1 MSGIGMHNDRYSRQ
15 ALFPQIGPDGQRKL
29 GEGHVLIVG
38 AGALGSVSA
47 ETLVRAGVGTVT
59 IVDRDYVETSN
70 LQRQQLYC
78 EEDALLRLPKAA
90 AAKARLERINSDI
103 DIRAVV
109 ADAAVPE
116 IEGLAQGVDVILDG
130 TDNFETRL
138 VINDLSQKRG
148 IPWIYGACVGS
159 YGITFTSVP
168 GRTPCLN
175 CLLGTVPTD
184 GATCDTASVIAPA
197 AQMVAAY
204 QASEALKL
212 LVGDLDALHGKLVS
226 FDLWTGAHAAIRVGG
241 MEKPDCPS
249 CGTHRTYP
257 YLQLSQSIPDS
268 RAVRPGHGANSSART
283 GPARFEGAG
292 APIVPAGRRGQGEPV
307 SRVFCGGRMPVDGFL
322 GRAGA
327 RARNEGHRGSQK
339 LVPPLF
345 RLSPKGRR
353 EHPAPMFPV

>member
-1 MSGIGMHNDRYSRQ
+1 MSGDGMHNDRYSRQ

-175 CLLGTVPTD
+175 CLLGTVPTG
-184 GATCDTASVIAPA
+184 GATCDTAGVIAPA

-226 FDLWTGAHAAIRVGG
+226 FDLWTGAHAAIRVGS
-241 MEKPDCPS
+241 MKKPDCPS

-257 YLQLSQSIPDS
+257 YLQPANQS
-268 RAVRPGHGANSSART
+268 RTAVLCGRDTVQIRPPAPVRRDLKELAR
-283 GPARFEGAG
+283 
-292 APIVPAGRRGQGEPV
+292 
-307 SRVFCGGRMPVDGFL
+307 
-322 GRAGA
+322 
-327 RARNEGHRGSQK
+327 
-339 LVPPLF
+339 
-345 RLSPKGRR
+345 RLSRQGGEVKENPYLVSFAAGGCRLTFFWDGRVLVHGTKDIAEAKSLYHR
-353 EHPAPMFPV
+353 YLG